1 MDSLEIAEPFLP
13 FPFLLIIQFLRRY
26 EKEPLILIHLSDNW
40 ILMAGLKSVL
50 SQSTSVVTRK
60 TGNEYV
66 LVPITNNI
74 ADMNSVYTL
83 NETGAFIWEQIDGK
97 RCVEEIIT
105 RLINEYDI
113 DKQSAESDVFSFIEN
128 MSKYLI
134 IH

>member
-1 MDSLEIAEPFLP
+1 MT
-13 FPFLLIIQFLRRY
+13 
-26 EKEPLILIHLSDNW
+26 
-40 ILMAGLKSVL
+40 GLKSIL
-50 SQSTSVVTRK
+50 SQSASVVTRK

-97 RCVEEIIT
+97 RSVEDIIIE
-105 RLINEYDI
+105 LVNEYDI
-113 DKQSAESDVFSFIEN
+113 DKQNAESDVFTFIEN

-134 IH
+134 VN

>member
-1 MDSLEIAEPFLP
+1 MT
-13 FPFLLIIQFLRRY
+13 
-26 EKEPLILIHLSDNW
+26 
-40 ILMAGLKSVL
+40 GLKSIL
-50 SQSTSVVTRK
+50 SQSASIVTRK

-66 LVPITNNI
+66 LVPITNHI

-97 RCVEEIIT
+97 RSIGDIIT
-105 RLINEYDI
+105 AVTAEYDI
-113 DKQSAESDVFSFIEN
+113 DFRNAETDVFSFVEN

>member
-1 MDSLEIAEPFLP
+1 LV
-13 FPFLLIIQFLRRY
+13 
-26 EKEPLILIHLSDNW
+26 DNW
-40 ILMAGLKSVL
+40 NVMAGLKSIL
-50 SQSTSVVTRK
+50 SQSTTIVTRK

-83 NETGAFIWEQIDGK
+83 NETGAFIWEQINGK
-97 RCVEEIIT
+97 RNVEEIISV
-105 RLINEYDI
+105 LIAEYDI
-113 DKQSAESDVFSFIEN
+113 DKQNAESDVFNFIEN

>member
-1 MDSLEIAEPFLP
+1 
-13 FPFLLIIQFLRRY
+13 
-26 EKEPLILIHLSDNW
+26 
-40 ILMAGLKSVL
+40 MAGLKSIL
-50 SQSTSVVTRK
+50 SQSATVVTRK

-97 RCVEEIIT
+97 RSIEEIIAALT
-105 RLINEYDI
+105 AEYDI
-113 DKQSAESDVFSFIEN
+113 DIKNAEEDVLSFVEN